1 MKLTK
6 HSTHVTTSITSFLL
20 GRAGELGTREDPV
33 MVMVCC
39 TCSGTSKF
47 SGIRSANST
56 NCPVK
61 IFDTSF
67 AGIGVWPGPN
77 ENGAHT
83 PAICTPLLTPRAGF
97 WPLAPIMRCS
107 TVGQL
112 GCARPVLPSVTVTNS
127 GAYKGGKDV
136 PCLCSAM
143 TPSSGGVLRGGC
155 SRDPLDGRTLKALP
169 ACSNARRRNV
179 AALTGCLALA
189 EGRSCESV
197 CATTFWM
204 AATNSG
210 WRSRLPR
217 HA

>member
-112 GCARPVLPSVTVTNS
+112 GCTRPVLPSVTGTNP

-155 SRDPLDGRTLKALP
+155 SREPLDGRTLKAL
-169 ACSNARRRNV
+169 SSTYWLSSTSRR
-179 AALTGCLALA
+179 
-189 EGRSCESV
+189 
-197 CATTFWM
+197 TFLRKRLRDDFLD
-204 AATNSG
+204 G
-210 WRSRLPR
+210 GDKFRVVPRHLFDRSRLPR
-217 HA
+217 HARA